1 MDGSEAAP
9 LPSVSGSGAVRVR
22 EASVAVW
29 VEEHGAE
36 LRRHLE
42 RMLPGPDAA
51 DDVLQTVWIT
61 AHRKPPEA
69 REGPALRA
77 WLYRVATHA
86 ALDRLGSERRRRRA
100 LEGRA
105 LFVAPEARPAPDA
118 ALKGLGERA
127 RRRVREHVAALPP
140 KQRQAVWMRWAEGRG
155 YADIAARLGCSEE
168 SARGNVYQGMKR
180 LRSELFGLWQ
190 EEAGA

>member
-1 MDGSEAAP
+1 MAA
-9 LPSVSGSGAVRVR
+9 
-22 EASVAVW
+22 W
-29 VEEHGAE
+29 VEEHGGE

-61 AHRKPPEA
+61 AHCKPPEA
-69 REGPALRA
+69 PDGPALRA
-77 WLYRVATHA
+77 WLYRVATNA
-86 ALDRLGSERRRRRA
+86 ALDRLGAERRRRRA
-100 LEGRA
+100 LEGRP
-105 LFVAPEARPAPDA
+105 LLLAPEPRPAPDA

-140 KQRQAVWMRWAEGRG
+140 KQRQAVWMRWAEDRS
-155 YADIAARLGCSEE
+155 YTDIAARLGCSEE

-180 LRSELFGLWQ
+180 LRSELFGLWH

>member
-1 MDGSEAAP
+1 MREGTIEGAA
-9 LPSVSGSGAVRVR
+9 AVRS
-22 EASVAVW
+22 APVAAW
-29 VEEHGAE
+29 VEAHGPE

-42 RMLPGPDAA
+42 RMLPGPDAVE
-51 DDVLQTVWIT
+51 DVLQTVWIT
-61 AHRKPPEA
+61 AHRKPPDA

-77 WLYRVATHA
+77 WLYRVATRA
-86 ALDRLGSERRRRRA
+86 ALDRLGAERRRRRA

-105 LFVAPEARPAPDA
+105 LYVAPEPRPAPDA
-118 ALKGLGERA
+118 ALRGLGERA

-140 KQRQAVWMRWAEGRG
+140 KQRQAVWMRWAEGRE

-180 LRSELFGLWQ
+180 LRSEMFGLWQ